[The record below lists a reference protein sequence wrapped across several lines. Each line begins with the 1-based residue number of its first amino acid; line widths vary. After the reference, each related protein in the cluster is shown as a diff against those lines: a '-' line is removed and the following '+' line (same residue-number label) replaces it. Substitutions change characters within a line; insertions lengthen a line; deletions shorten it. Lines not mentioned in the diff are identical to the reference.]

1 MGNTDNNSK
10 TWLGI
15 VLVVLGGYFLLRNL
29 DLIPYFIPYY
39 FFGWEMIL
47 IVIGGAMLTT
57 GRKEGFIF
65 LIIGGVFLLPDIF
78 YLPRFRIR
86 DWWPIVLIIIGVSI
100 FLRRRDNVLRQAG
113 DLDEDF
119 IDDTSIFGGSEKSCS
134 SKNFKGGK
142 VTSIFG
148 GSTINF
154 SDAKMAQ
161 EGAVLD
167 LFCLFGGNELIVPPD
182 WTVVNESFVIFG
194 GYADKRSKS
203 TTEKNDPKKILR
215 IKGSIVFGGSEIK
228 GAYA

>member
-10 TWLGI
+10 TWFGI
-15 VLVVLGGYFLLRNL
+15 VLVVLGGYFLLNNL
-29 DLIPYFIPYY
+29 DLIPSFIPYY

-47 IVIGGAMLTT
+47 IVIGGAMLVT

-65 LIIGGVFLLPDIF
+65 LIIGAVFIIPDIF
-78 YLPRFRIR
+78 YWPRIRFR
-86 DWWPIVLIIIGVSI
+86 DWWPIVLIIIGISI
-100 FLRRRDNVLRQAG
+100 FLRRRDGGFRDVG
-113 DLDEDF
+113 DVDEDY
-119 IDDTSIFGGSEKSCS
+119 IDDSSIFGGSEKSVS

-154 SDAKMAQ
+154 SDAKMAE
-161 EGAVLD
+161 EGAIIDV
-167 LFCLFGGNELIVPPD
+167 FCLFGGNELIVPSD

-194 GYADKRSKS
+194 GFSDRRSRS
-203 TTEKNDPKKILR
+203 VTEKNDPKKILK

-228 GAYA
+228 GASA